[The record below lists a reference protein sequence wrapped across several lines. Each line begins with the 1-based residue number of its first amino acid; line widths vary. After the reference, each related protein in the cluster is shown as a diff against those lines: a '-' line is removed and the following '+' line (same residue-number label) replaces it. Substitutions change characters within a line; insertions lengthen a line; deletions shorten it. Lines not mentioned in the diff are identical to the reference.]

1 MTTFENISE
10 NDLRKALLTEIVRA
24 AGLPDKALWRK
35 FINAVFWLPINRFSK
50 LGSQFDQLV
59 YQHGF
64 RKAINN
70 CLRLLVEDVKTIGEV
85 HAPDKGPLLIVS
97 NHPGTYDA
105 LCLAAKLPRDDVKIV
120 SSNIPFLKIMK
131 SANDHFLFTS
141 IDSYVRMLVIRNAI
155 RHLKK
160 GGALIIFPSGHMDPE
175 PACMSGAVEALDEWS
190 KSIEVFLHK
199 VPETVVQVAVVSH
212 VLEKRFLSH
221 PLTRIRKGKRERQRI
236 AEFLQVVNQMV
247 RMRKT
252 NLIPLVSFAEPFTM
266 EDFDIQSDTSALL
279 PFIINQAKQLIVSHL
294 P

>member
-1 MTTFENISE
+1 MTTFENVSA
-10 NDLRKALLTEIVRA
+10 NDLRKALLSEIVRA
-24 AGLPDKALWRK
+24 AGLPDKAVWRK
-35 FINAVFWLPINRFSK
+35 FINAIFWLPAKRFSE
-50 LGSQFDQLV
+50 LGSYFDKLV

-64 RKAINN
+64 RKAIDIS
-70 CLRLLVEDVKTIGEV
+70 LRLLVEDIKTIGEV
-85 HAPDKGPLLIVS
+85 HVPEKGPLLIVS

-120 SSNIPFLKIMK
+120 SSNISFLKIMK
-131 SANDHFLFTS
+131 NTNDHFLFTT
-141 IDSYVRMLVIRNAI
+141 IDTYVRMITIRNAI
-155 RHLKK
+155 RHLEK

-175 PACMSGAVEALDEWS
+175 PGFMDGAMEALDEWS

-212 VLEKRFLSH
+212 VLEKRFLANPVTH
-221 PLTRIRKGKRERQRI
+221 IRKGRRERQRI

-247 RMRKT
+247 HKRKF

-266 EDFDIQSDTSALL
+266 EDINDQNGASELL
-279 PFIINQAKQLIVSHL
+279 PYIINQAKQLMPAHL